1 MTNHRI
7 DNQTLARL
15 AYMMGHRTASA
26 AGRFI
31 RNNKPTDY
39 KRYRNAFIIK
49 EYRNG
54 TSIEVIAKRWR
65 LKPGM
70 IYKIVN

>member
-1 MTNHRI
+1 MTN
-7 DNQTLARL
+7 QQLSKLAH
-15 AYMMGHRTASA
+15 MMGHRTSGSA
-26 AGRFI
+26 ARFI
-31 RNNKPTDY
+31 NNNKPTDH

-54 TSIEVIAKRWR
+54 TPIEVIAKRWQ